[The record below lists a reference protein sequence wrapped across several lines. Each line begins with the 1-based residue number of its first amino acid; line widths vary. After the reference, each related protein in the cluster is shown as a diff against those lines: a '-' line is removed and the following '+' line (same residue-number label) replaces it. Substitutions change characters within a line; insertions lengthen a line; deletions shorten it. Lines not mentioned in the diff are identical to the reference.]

1 MQRLALIALASITC
15 LMSEARAA
23 ALGSQGIASDLL
35 FIEGQVT
42 KTLKSLGSSPA
53 PGNPLYPVLGGDS
66 GTWTT
71 TSPSD
76 GAQGWT
82 SGFFPGEL

>member
-23 ALGSQGIASDLL
+23 ALDSQGIASDLS

-42 KTLKSLGSSPA
+42 KTLKSLGPLPA
-53 PGNPLYPVLGGDS
+53 PG
-66 GTWTT
+66 
-71 TSPSD
+71 
-76 GAQGWT
+76 
-82 SGFFPGEL
+82 